1 MSIRSCQLKRINL
14 FFDPI
19 FKNNPIAVQILGIC
33 SALAVT
39 SNLKTSVVMALSVTA
54 VLSISNFAI
63 SAIRNFIPPSI
74 RIIVEMTVIASL
86 VIVADQVI
94 KAYMYDISKQ
104 LSVFVGLIITNCI
117 LMGRAEAFALKN
129 KPIDSLL
136 DGLGNGIG
144 YGLIL
149 IIVGF
154 FREIVGSGKLFGV
167 EVLTTVNNGGWYT
180 PNGLFLLAPSAFFL
194 IGLIIWGVKLL
205 IKEEK

>member
-1 MSIRSCQLKRINL
+1 MKRINI
-14 FFDPI
+14 FFTPI

-39 SNLKTSVVMALSVTA
+39 SNLKTSVVMALSVIG

-63 SAIRNFIPPSI
+63 SIIRNFIPPSI

-94 KAYMYDISKQ
+94 KAFMYDISKQ

-117 LMGRAEAFALKN
+117 IMGRAEAFALKN
-129 KPIDSLL
+129 TPIESLL

-154 FREIVGSGKLFGV
+154 FREIIGSGKLFGV
-167 EVLTTVNNGGWYT
+167 EVLATINNGGWYT

-194 IGLIIWGVKLL
+194 IGLIIWAVNLF
-205 IKEEK
+205 IKEDK

>member
-1 MSIRSCQLKRINL
+1 MKRINI
-14 FFDPI
+14 FFTPI

-33 SALAVT
+33 SSLAVT
-39 SNLKTSVVMALSVTA
+39 SNLKTSVVMALSVIG

-63 SAIRNFIPPSI
+63 STIRNFIPPSI

-94 KAYMYDISKQ
+94 KAFMYDISKQ

-117 LMGRAEAFALKN
+117 IMGRAEAFALKN
-129 KPIDSLL
+129 TPIESLL

-154 FREIVGSGKLFGV
+154 FREIIGSGKLFGV
-167 EVLTTVNNGGWYT
+167 EVLATINNGGWYT

-194 IGLIIWGVKLL
+194 IGLIIWAVKLL
-205 IKEEK
+205 IKEDK